1 MKKLIIFLAVCLFA
15 LSNKN
20 IEQIYYKS
28 YNYEKMGDYKDAI
41 KVLIPLY
48 DKYSNGYTINL
59 RLGWLFYLNKNYL
72 NSIKHYQKA
81 SVILPYSIEPK
92 LGLMRDYLAMQ
103 KFKEALR
110 IGNII
115 LREDYYNYYGN
126 YYEILALKG
135 IKDYKT
141 ALKITNKMLSLY
153 PTSVLFLDA
162 LGEIYYLENKKD
174 LAKKVFENVLLLEPN
189 NVVAKS
195 YLK

>member
-141 ALKITNKMLSLY
+141 ALKITNKILSLY

-162 LGEIYYLENKKD
+162 LGEIYYLENKKN